1 MKYYQLNHSTV
12 TEEVGMTYPQS
23 QTARQTLPI
32 VHPLHLWQQKAGIL
46 INVALPEP
54 VVHPDA
60 KLSDLLSTTATWR
73 LVMSPK
79 LKVILEKYIK
89 EAQCQFLKMK
99 VHYLSE
105 EYEYWMLNPLQFNM
119 EVIDFGASEIW
130 LCGAGNTKMKKLE
143 INNIADFE
151 KNSNAFQMPERVS
164 ITSVSFVPDISA
176 DFIQL
181 RNAPSMFYVSE
192 TLQNELIKEG
202 CTGISF
208 GDFQRSDY

>member
-1 MKYYQLNHSTV
+1 MKYYQLSHSIV
-12 TEEVGMTYPQS
+12 TDEVGMTFPQS
-23 QTARQTLPI
+23 QTSRESLPI
-32 VHPLHLWQQKAGIL
+32 DHPQHLWQQKAGIL
-46 INVALPEP
+46 NNVALPEP
-54 VVHPDA
+54 VVYPDA

-89 EAQCQFLKMK
+89 EAQCQFLEMN

-105 EYEYWMLNPLQFNM
+105 EYQYWMLNPLQFNM

-143 INNIADFE
+143 IKNIADFE

-164 ITSVSFVPDISA
+164 ITSVSFVPENTA

-192 TLQNELIKEG
+192 TLRNELIKEG

-208 GDFQRSDY
+208 GYYQRGDF

>member
-1 MKYYQLNHSTV
+1 MKYYQLSHSTV

-23 QTARQTLPI
+23 QTARESLPI
-32 VHPLHLWQQKAGIL
+32 NHPQHLWQQKAGIL
-46 INVALPEP
+46 QNVALPEP

-73 LVMSPK
+73 LVMSTK
-79 LKVILEKYIK
+79 LKVILEKYII
-89 EAQCQFLKMK
+89 EGQCQFLEMK

-119 EVIDFGASEIW
+119 EVIDFGTSEIW
-130 LCGAGNTKMKKLE
+130 LCGAGNTKIRELE

-151 KNSNAFQMPERVS
+151 ISSHTFQMPERVS
-164 ITSVSFVPDISA
+164 ITSVSFVSDITT

-192 TLQNELIKEG
+192 TLRNELIKQG

-208 GDFQRSDY
+208 GDCQRSDF

>member
-1 MKYYQLNHSTV
+1 MKYYQLSHSTV
-12 TEEVGMTYPQS
+12 KEEVGMTFPQS
-23 QTARQTLPI
+23 QTSRESLPI
-32 VHPLHLWQQKAGIL
+32 DHPQHLWQQKAGIL
-46 INVALPEP
+46 NNIALPEP

-89 EAQCQFLKMK
+89 DGQCQFLEMK

-119 EVIDFGASEIW
+119 EVIDFGTSEIW
-130 LCGAGNTKMKKLE
+130 LCGAGNTKIRELE

-151 KNSNAFQMPERVS
+151 ISSHTFQMPERVS
-164 ITSVSFVPDISA
+164 ITSVSFVSDITP

-192 TLQNELIKEG
+192 TLRNELIKQG

-208 GDFQRSDY
+208 KETEK

>member
-1 MKYYQLNHSTV
+1 MKYYQLSHSTV
-12 TEEVGMTYPQS
+12 TEEVGVTYPQS
-23 QTARQTLPI
+23 QTARESLP
-32 VHPLHLWQQKAGIL
+32 VNHPQHLWQQKAGIL

-73 LVMSPK
+73 LVMSTK

-89 EAQCQFLKMK
+89 EGQCQFLEMK

-105 EYEYWMLNPLQFNM
+105 TYQYWMLNPLQFNM

-130 LCGAGNTKMKKLE
+130 RCGAGNTKIKKLE
-143 INNIADFE
+143 GNNITDFE
-151 KNSNAFQMPERVS
+151 NTSHTFQMPERVS
-164 ITSVSFVPDISA
+164 ITSISFVSDITA

-181 RNAPSMFYVSE
+181 RNAPSMYYVSE
-192 TLQNELIKEG
+192 TLRNELIKEG

-208 GDFQRSDY
+208 KDTEK

>member
-1 MKYYQLNHSTV
+1 MKYYQLSHSTV

-23 QTARQTLPI
+23 QTARESLP
-32 VHPLHLWQQKAGIL
+32 VNHPQHLWQQKAGIL
-46 INVALPEP
+46 QNVVLPEP

-73 LVMSPK
+73 LVMSTK

-89 EAQCQFLKMK
+89 EGQCQFLEMN

-105 EYEYWMLNPLQFNM
+105 VNQYWILNPLHFNM
-119 EVIDFGASEIW
+119 ELIDFSNSDIW
-130 LCGAGNTKMKKLE
+130 LCGAGNTKIKKLE
-143 INNIADFE
+143 VNNITDFE
-151 KNSNAFQMPERVS
+151 KKSDTFNMPERVS
-164 ITSVSFVPDISA
+164 ITSVSFVPDITA

-181 RNAPSMFYVSE
+181 RNAPSMYYVSE
-192 TLQNELIKEG
+192 TLRIELIKQG

-208 GDFQRSDY
+208 GDCQRSDF

>member
-1 MKYYQLNHSTV
+1 MKYYQLSHSTV
-12 TEEVGMTYPQS
+12 KEEVGITFPQS
-23 QTARQTLPI
+23 HTTRESLAIDHLQ
-32 VHPLHLWQQKAGIL
+32 HLWQQKAGIL
-46 INVALPEP
+46 NNVALPEP

-89 EAQCQFLKMK
+89 EAQCQFLDMK

-105 EYEYWMLNPLQFNM
+105 EYEYWMLNPLEFNM

-130 LCGAGNTKMKKLE
+130 LCGAGNTKMQKLE
-143 INNIADFE
+143 IKNVADFE
-151 KNSNAFQMPERVS
+151 KSSITFHMPERVS
-164 ITSVSFVPDISA
+164 FTSVSFVADITA

-192 TLQNELIKEG
+192 TLRNELIKEG

-208 GDFQRSDY
+208 GDCQ

>member
-1 MKYYQLNHSTV
+1 MKYYQLSYSTV
-12 TEEVGMTYPQS
+12 KEEVGITYPQS
-23 QTARQTLPI
+23 QTTRESLPI
-32 VHPLHLWQQKAGIL
+32 DHPQHLWQQKAGIL
-46 INVALPEP
+46 NNVALPEP

-73 LVMSPK
+73 PVMSTK

-89 EAQCQFLKMK
+89 EGQCQFLEMN

-105 EYEYWMLNPLQFNM
+105 EYEYWMLNPLEFNM
-119 EVIDFGASEIW
+119 KVIDFGTSEIW
-130 LCGAGNTKMKKLE
+130 LCGAGNTKIRELE
-143 INNIADFE
+143 INNIADFDISSHTF
-151 KNSNAFQMPERVS
+151 NMPERVS
-164 ITSVSFVPDISA
+164 ITSVSFVPEITP

-192 TLQNELIKEG
+192 TLRNELIKEG

-208 GDFQRSDY
+208 GDCQ

>member
-1 MKYYQLNHSTV
+1 MKYYQLSHSTV

-23 QTARQTLPI
+23 QTARESLP
-32 VHPLHLWQQKAGIL
+32 VDHPQHLWQQKAGIL
-46 INVALPEP
+46 QNVALPEP

-73 LVMSPK
+73 LVMSTK

-89 EAQCQFLKMK
+89 EGQCQFLEMN

-105 EYEYWMLNPLQFNM
+105 VNQYWILNPLHFNM
-119 EVIDFGASEIW
+119 ELIDFSNSEIW
-130 LCGAGNTKMKKLE
+130 LCGAGNTKIKKLE
-143 INNIADFE
+143 VNNITDFE
-151 KNSNAFQMPERVS
+151 KKSDTFNMPERVS
-164 ITSVSFVPDISA
+164 ITSVSFVSDITP

-192 TLQNELIKEG
+192 TLRNELIKQG

-208 GDFQRSDY
+208 GDCQRSDF

>member
-1 MKYYQLNHSTV
+1 MKYYQLSHSTDTV
-12 TEEVGMTYPQS
+12 EVGMTFPQS
-23 QTARQTLPI
+23 QTSRESLPI
-32 VHPLHLWQQKAGIL
+32 DHPQHLWQQKAGIL
-46 INVALPEP
+46 NNVALPEP

-73 LVMSPK
+73 LVMSTK
-79 LKVILEKYIK
+79 LKVIFEKYIK
-89 EAQCQFLKMK
+89 NGQCQFLEMK

-105 EYEYWMLNPLQFNM
+105 EYEYWMLNPLEFNM

-130 LCGAGNTKMKKLE
+130 LCGAGNTKMQILE
-143 INNIADFE
+143 IKNVADFE
-151 KNSNAFQMPERVS
+151 KSSITFHMPERVS
-164 ITSVSFVPDISA
+164 FTSVSFVADITA

-192 TLQNELIKEG
+192 TLRNELIKEG

>member
-1 MKYYQLNHSTV
+1 MKYYQLSHSTV

-23 QTARQTLPI
+23 QRARESLP
-32 VHPLHLWQQKAGIL
+32 VDHPQHLWQQKAGIL

-54 VVHPDA
+54 FVHPDA

-73 LVMSPK
+73 LVMSTK

-89 EAQCQFLKMK
+89 EGQCQFLEMK

-105 EYEYWMLNPLQFNM
+105 TYQYWMLNPLQFNM
-119 EVIDFGASEIW
+119 ELIDFGASEIW
-130 LCGAGNTKMKKLE
+130 LCGAGNTKIQKLE
-143 INNIADFE
+143 VNNITDFE
-151 KNSNAFQMPERVS
+151 NISHSFHMPERVS
-164 ITSVSFVPDISA
+164 ITSISFVPDITA

-181 RNAPSMFYVSE
+181 RNAPSMYYVSE
-192 TLQNELIKEG
+192 TLRNELIKEG

-208 GDFQRSDY
+208 KEIEK

>member
-1 MKYYQLNHSTV
+1 MKYYQLSYSTV
-12 TEEVGMTYPQS
+12 EEEVGITFPQS
-23 QTARQTLPI
+23 HTTRESLTIDHLQ
-32 VHPLHLWQQKAGIL
+32 HLWQQKAGIL
-46 INVALPEP
+46 NNVALPEP

-73 LVMSPK
+73 LVMSTK
-79 LKVILEKYIK
+79 LKVIFEKYIK
-89 EAQCQFLKMK
+89 NGQCQFLEMK

-105 EYEYWMLNPLQFNM
+105 EYEYWMLNPLEFNM

-130 LCGAGNTKMKKLE
+130 LCGAGNTKMQILE
-143 INNIADFE
+143 IKNVADFE
-151 KNSNAFQMPERVS
+151 KSSITFHMPERVS
-164 ITSVSFVPDISA
+164 FTSVSFVADITA

-192 TLQNELIKEG
+192 TLRNELIKEG

-208 GDFQRSDY
+208 GDCQ

>member
-1 MKYYQLNHSTV
+1 MKYYQLSHSTV
-12 TEEVGMTYPQS
+12 IQEVGMTFPQS
-23 QTARQTLPI
+23 QTTRESLPI
-32 VHPLHLWQQKAGIL
+32 DHPQHLWQQKAGIL
-46 INVALPEP
+46 KNVALPEP

-89 EAQCQFLKMK
+89 EAQCQFLDMK

-119 EVIDFGASEIW
+119 EVIDFATSEIW
-130 LCGAGNTKMKKLE
+130 LCGAGNTKIRELAIKNLT
-143 INNIADFE
+143 DFE
-151 KNSNAFQMPERVS
+151 KNSHTFHMPERLS
-164 ITSVSFVPDISA
+164 ITSVSFVPDITP
-176 DFIQL
+176 DYIQL

-192 TLQNELIKEG
+192 TLRNELIKEG
-202 CTGISF
+202 CTGVSF
-208 GDFQRSDY
+208 KEAEK

>member
-12 TEEVGMTYPQS
+12 TEEVGMTFPQS
-23 QTARQTLPI
+23 QTARESLPI
-32 VHPLHLWQQKAGIL
+32 DHPQHLWQQKAGIL
-46 INVALPEP
+46 NNVALPEP

-60 KLSDLLSTTATWR
+60 RLSDLLSTTATWR
-73 LVMSPK
+73 LVMSTK

-89 EAQCQFLKMK
+89 EGQCQFLEMK

-105 EYEYWMLNPLQFNM
+105 EYEYWMLNPLEFNM

-130 LCGAGNTKMKKLE
+130 LCGAGNTKMQILE
-143 INNIADFE
+143 IKNVADFE
-151 KNSNAFQMPERVS
+151 KSSITFHMPERVS
-164 ITSVSFVPDISA
+164 FTSVSFVADITA

-192 TLQNELIKEG
+192 TLRNELIKEG

-208 GDFQRSDY
+208 GDCQ

>member
-1 MKYYQLNHSTV
+1 MKYYQLSHSIV
-12 TEEVGMTYPQS
+12 TDEVGMTFPQS
-23 QTARQTLPI
+23 QTSRESLPI
-32 VHPLHLWQQKAGIL
+32 DHPQHLWQQKAGIL
-46 INVALPEP
+46 NNVALPEP

-89 EAQCQFLKMK
+89 EAQCQFLEMK

-119 EVIDFGASEIW
+119 EVIDFGVSEIW

-143 INNIADFE
+143 IKNIADFE
-151 KNSNAFQMPERVS
+151 KNSNAFQMPERVG
-164 ITSVSFVPDISA
+164 ITSVSFVPDITA

-181 RNAPSMFYVSE
+181 RNVPSMFYVSE
-192 TLQNELIKEG
+192 TLRNELIKEG

-208 GDFQRSDY
+208 GDCQRSDY